1 MSTITVLEIQSILHR
16 WSTGELNE
24 SQVHEWAEERFCS
37 SNFSVESAAANEV
50 LARLDTMNMNL
61 TTADDIPALLRALHS
76 VEFESVLIQYD
87 KTIDIE
93 TRKHK
98 LKSVPLYS
106 RFCD

>member
-1 MSTITVLEIQSILHR
+1 MSTITALEIQSILHR

-24 SQVHEWAEERFCS
+24 SQVHEWAEERFCTS
-37 SNFSVESAAANEV
+37 SFEVESAAANEV

-61 TTADDIPALLRALHS
+61 TTTEDIPSLLRALHS
-76 VEFESVLIQYD
+76 VDFESILNQLD

-93 TRKHK
+93 TRKQK
-98 LKSVPLYS
+98 LKNVALYS